1 MAERVNIM
9 QQARFSRRKK
19 LRGIHRLIRNLAA
32 VVFLV
37 AALALTLQA
46 IGHRSGAEED
56 SPLSADDTYTA
67 YDGLGTEE
75 SGSAARSGV
84 QSDVL
89 KKLREMA
96 GDNPEIAAV
105 VDHSGDYPGSL
116 LELLSKNE
124 ETLQF
129 VLDYPDHKD
138 DTPPDT
144 IGDVTEGEIPLL
156 LQWDERWG
164 YTTYGTDYLAV
175 TGCGP
180 TCLSMVAAGLNGD
193 NTITPNRVA
202 EFAMNNGYY
211 VDGAGSAWSL
221 MTEGCWEYGLSS
233 QELPL
238 DENRMKNELTA
249 GNPII
254 CSMLPG
260 DFTQKGH
267 FIVIVGVEDGMFRV
281 NDPNSRIRSG
291 QLWSYERISTQI
303 GNLWA
308 FYKA

>member
-1 MAERVNIM
+1 M
-9 QQARFSRRKK
+9 
-19 LRGIHRLIRNLAA
+19 RGIHRLIRNLA
-32 VVFLV
+32 VVIFLV
-37 AALALTLQA
+37 AAVALTLQA
-46 IGHRSGAEED
+46 IGRKSNSEED
-56 SPLSADDTYTA
+56 SSPPTYDTYDVQAVPET
-67 YDGLGTEE
+67 TEE
-75 SGSAARSGV
+75 TGSSARSGG

-89 KKLREMA
+89 QKLQEMA

-105 VDHSGDYPGSL
+105 VENSADYPSSL

-129 VLDYPDHKD
+129 VLDYPEHKD
-138 DTPPDT
+138 DTPPET
-144 IGDVTEGEIPLL
+144 IGDVTVGEIPLL

-164 YTTYGTDYLAV
+164 YTNYGTDFLAI

-180 TCLSMVAAGLNGD
+180 TCLSMVAAGLSGD

-202 EFAMNNGYY
+202 QFAMDNGHY

-221 MTEGCWEYGLSS
+221 MTEGCQEYGLTSR
-233 QELPL
+233 ELPL
-238 DENRMKNELTA
+238 DENRMKSELMA

-267 FIVIVGVEDGMFRV
+267 FIVIVGVEDDMFQV
-281 NDPNSRIRSG
+281 NDPNSQIRSD
-291 QLWSYERISTQI
+291 QLWSYDRISTQI

-308 FYKA
+308 FYKD